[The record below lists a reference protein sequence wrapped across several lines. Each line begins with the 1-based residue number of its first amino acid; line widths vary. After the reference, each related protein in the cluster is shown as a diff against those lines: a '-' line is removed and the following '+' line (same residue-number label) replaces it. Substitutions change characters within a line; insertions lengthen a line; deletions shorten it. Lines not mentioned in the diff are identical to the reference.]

1 MLGEESRGFLGEGVG
16 NSEDILVGRL
26 GVASGFSAAGRLF
39 WRNPMRARRVRR
51 VRSSPVMRLRR
62 MRGRKVTRGNYFK

>member
-26 GVASGFSAAGRLF
+26 GVASGFSAGGRLF
-39 WRNPMRARRVRR
+39 WRNPMRARR